1 MDQINVLSKNKIKGH
16 NGTMIVRDHPHN
28 VRGPE
33 STSGWYL
40 TSMTE
45 RYPSCGDLDWERSL
59 VSLDCRPS
67 S

>member
-45 RYPSCGDLDWERSL
+45 RYLSCGDLD
-59 VSLDCRPS
+59 
-67 S
+67 